1 MSTQSRPSIHLLPGH
16 AKRLRHGHPWAF
28 SNEVRMDAAAKALP
42 PGGVVRVLDGG
53 GEALGCA
60 TFNPHSL
67 IAARLLSAD
76 PDAAI
81 DRGFFR
87 ARLEAAAELRERLFD
102 GRDYR
107 LVHAEGDRLP
117 GLAIDRFGD
126 VLAVQANSAGMDRLL
141 PELSAALDELFA
153 PRAVVLRSD
162 SPARA
167 LEGIER
173 YVRVASGALDG
184 PVEVREEGVRCLADP
199 VEGQKTGWYYD
210 QRDSRSFMA
219 RLGGGGRVL
228 DLYSYSGGFG
238 LRAAAAGAAQV
249 IAVDRS
255 EAALA
260 LGERAA
266 ALNGVAARCRF
277 VRAEV
282 FAEMA
287 RLAAAGERF
296 DVVVADPPSFVKS
309 RKDLK
314 PGLRGYRKLTRLA
327 AALTA
332 PGGYL
337 FVASCSHNV
346 AADAF
351 AEAVRRGLVDAD
363 RSGRVLRTAGAAP
376 DHPQHPALPET
387 GYLKSMVLRLD

>member
-1 MSTQSRPSIHLLPGH
+1 
-16 AKRLRHGHPWAF
+16 
-28 SNEVRMDAAAKALP
+28 MDAAAKALP
-42 PGGVVRVLDGG
+42 PGGVVRVLDGA

-282 FAEMA
+282 FAEME